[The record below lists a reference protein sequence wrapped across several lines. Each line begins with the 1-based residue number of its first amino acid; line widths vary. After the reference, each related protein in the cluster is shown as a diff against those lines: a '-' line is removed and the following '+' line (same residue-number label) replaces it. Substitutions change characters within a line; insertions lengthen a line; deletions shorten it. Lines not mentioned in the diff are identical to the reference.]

1 MRQFE
6 MNNVDVH
13 EFVKALDNCK
23 GKVYLITEEGDNFNL
38 RSKLSQLTGI
48 MPLIM
53 GGKIVNA
60 KIYCSDLDDEAT
72 LFRLNLFG
80 SNEDGAG
87 AV

>member
-1 MRQFE
+1 MKQFE

-23 GKVYLITEEGDNFNL
+23 GSVYLITEEGDRFNL

-48 MPLIM
+48 MPLIW

-80 SNEDGAG
+80 SREDGAE
-87 AV
+87 AI

>member
-23 GKVYLITEEGDNFNL
+23 GRVYLITEEGDNFNL

>member
-23 GKVYLITEEGDNFNL
+23 GKVYLITEDGDNFNL